1 MFKAIKVRLDRHLAW
16 PTKRFFVIYSIIAVA
31 FSLYAASGLIFS
43 DQPADLSLAPRLGAA
58 CLLSLVT
65 LFAAAILY
73 LELAFFYRIVLDV
86 IAAWKKFR
94 AWLPGAIV
102 SAKSSLQKA
111 GRASAAAIKFVLGLP
126 AATVRLIAR
135 LRLPTGKEV
144 FMSFMMISGFAIAGA
159 IGYLFWPLATKIALA
174 MPSWLPGSARDSSDF
189 FVILLVDMMLSC
201 LPYAIALS
209 LWSSLLVALA
219 RRFKNNSSNSQQD
232 TK

>member
-1 MFKAIKVRLDRHLAW
+1 MFKAIKARLDRHLAW
-16 PTKRFFVIYSIIAVA
+16 PTKRFFVIYSAIAVA
-31 FSLYAASGLIFS
+31 FSLYAAGGLIFS

-102 SAKSSLQKA
+102 SAKANLQKA
-111 GRASAAAIKFVLGLP
+111 GRASAAAIKG
-126 AATVRLIAR
+126 IAR